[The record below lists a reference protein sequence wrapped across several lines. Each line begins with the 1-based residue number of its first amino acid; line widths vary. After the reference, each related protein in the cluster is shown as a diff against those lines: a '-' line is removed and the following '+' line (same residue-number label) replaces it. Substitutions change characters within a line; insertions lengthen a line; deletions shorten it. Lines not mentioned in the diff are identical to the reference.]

1 MIQYQ
6 MTPNVME
13 VELNSAGPK
22 MKMDSINHSNAF
34 FRHHNEDLLKKE
46 MEFSCFFLQSGY
58 ESLHSFSPNLLN
70 D

>member
-34 FRHHNEDLLKKE
+34 FRHHNEDLLKTE
-46 MEFSCFFLQSGY
+46 MEFSCFFY
-58 ESLHSFSPNLLN
+58 RAVMNLFILFRQTF
-70 D
+70 